1 MRGVRIRWAAAALA
15 IGPAVT
21 MDRSDA
27 LADTYRSG
35 AYAFEITGLPL
46 ERVQDEVLS
55 AIRLPLGSEGVAQ
68 IVLWSA
74 TPCYRVGNARGYVGE
89 ATLTGVIAL
98 LNARLPYQIVPCL
111 ARDQPAI
118 IYYLVGNVLDP
129 DDRRDLNKR
138 LFPRAQLDCDW
149 QQTAADRGT
158 GLIKDALVVARST
171 ASSTRQTTDCLLRNT
186 AQVLGVGWSTA
197 RADPDTPSATAERE
211 LNLLSLFVRYR
222 ITQELSQFRTL
233 YQVEGRITA
242 LVAEMHA
249 AGTLSQIQ

>member
-1 MRGVRIRWAAAALA
+1 MGGFSGHCAAAALA
-15 IGPAVT
+15 IGLTVT

-35 AYAFEITGLPL
+35 NYAFEIAGLPL

-89 ATLTGVIAL
+89 GTLTSVIAL

-111 ARDQPAI
+111 ARDQAAI
-118 IYYLVGNVLDP
+118 TYYLVGNVIDP
-129 DDRRDLNKR
+129 DDKRELDKR
-138 LFPRAQLDCDW
+138 LFRRAQLDCDW
-149 QQTAADRGT
+149 QQTAADPDT
-158 GLIKDALVVARST
+158 GLIKNALVVARST
-171 ASSTRQTTDCLLRNT
+171 ASSTRETTDCLLRNT

-197 RADPDTPSATAERE
+197 RADKSATADQRE

-222 ITQELSQFRTL
+222 ITQELSKYQTL
-233 YQVEGRITA
+233 YQVQRRIEA